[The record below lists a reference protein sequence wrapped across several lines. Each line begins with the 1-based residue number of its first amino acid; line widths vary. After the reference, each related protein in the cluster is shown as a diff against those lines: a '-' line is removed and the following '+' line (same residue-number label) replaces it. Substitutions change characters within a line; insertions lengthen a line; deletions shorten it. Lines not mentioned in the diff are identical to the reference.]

1 MDISEVEARFGT
13 GSIYGKRLVG
23 SSDMSFV
30 TIDELKTF
38 KRCTGGDSIFAEFKG
53 ENGFEFKYE
62 GMLWFCMNRL
72 PKFGGD
78 DGKWVYDRIMQVECR
93 NVIPKEKQ
101 DKMLLDKMYAEREGI
116 IYKCI
121 MALKN
126 VISNGYVFTEPKIVI
141 EARAEYMCEN
151 STVISFFNEC
161 MEKRDSRESKRDT
174 DRCTTSR
181 IYNVYRAWCYDN
193 NHNYAKTAKEFR
205 ISLADYLNTTVK
217 DMIVRRNF
225 GMTYRDYTL
234 TEETRNVYRKAYGYD
249 DFLE

>member
-23 SSDMSFV
+23 SSAMSFV

-126 VISNGYVFTEPKIVI
+126 VISKV
-141 EARAEYMCEN
+141 M
-151 STVISFFNEC
+151 
-161 MEKRDSRESKRDT
+161 MD
-174 DRCTTSR
+174 
-181 IYNVYRAWCYDN
+181 
-193 NHNYAKTAKEFR
+193 FR
-205 ISLADYLNTTVK
+205 RL
-217 DMIVRRNF
+217 
-225 GMTYRDYTL
+225 
-234 TEETRNVYRKAYGYD
+234 
-249 DFLE
+249 